1 MSDSMTD
8 PTNLTAAPL
17 LPEREQE
24 IRQGQPGDWLPGPWT
39 IRDVEGTSDEPGR
52 WELVHHESGTV
63 LATLPDWAGNLALW
77 AADAHDAVPEL
88 LAEVT
93 RLRAELNQAHDDLTG
108 ACLARWEEE
117 QDNARLRLAL
127 ASAQRGRRKARNR
140 TKGEGPDR
148 EAES

>member
-1 MSDSMTD
+1 MPD
-8 PTNLTAAPL
+8 PTTEQTTATPL
-17 LPEREQE
+17 APEREQE
-24 IRQGQPGDWLPGPWT
+24 IRETDPGSWYRAPWT
-39 IRDVEGTSDEPGR
+39 TDFVDGNGEADDPSYWRVISEGETI
-52 WELVHHESGTV
+52 
-63 LATLPDWAGNLALW
+63 ATLPDFAGGLALFI
-77 AADAHDAVPEL
+77 ADAREAVPEL

-93 RLRAELNQAHDDLTG
+93 RLRAELNQAHDDRTG

-127 ASAQRGRRKARNR
+127 ASAQRGRREARNR